1 MNREIQKRKKR
12 FWAFCLALM
21 FALVQAVPLEVLAAS
36 YTVSWMEET
45 NTYSLGVD
53 SVQPGDEIQYNY
65 MAGSNNETE
74 IVYLDSDGTT
84 LSTVSVTNNNANM
97 SHTVKSY
104 SEVNGT
110 KLDADSFKEW
120 KAVEIEG
127 SSGYPYKLTFQAVAY
142 KQSNIAYVL
151 NGGTNAVANPAT
163 YYEGKAVISLE
174 EASKANYS
182 FDGWY
187 TDPDFGTGTGP
198 YTSIQTDW
206 TGDKTLYAK
215 FTADTY
221 TITYHNVDGATNTNP
236 ATYAYDEG
244 VASLADA
251 SKTGYTF
258 GGWYSD
264 AEFTTAVTSIPATQ
278 TGAVDLYA
286 KFTPKTYDIE
296 YELNGGIN
304 GVGNPV
310 EYTYG
315 TGVESFADASK
326 IGYTFGGWYSDV
338 AFTTP
343 VTSISATTTDVVKL
357 YAKFTVNEYTITYH
371 LDGGTNGAGNPGS
384 YIYGTGVNGLS
395 DASKTGHT
403 FEGWYSDA
411 AYTDANRVT
420 SISATQV
427 GDIDL
432 YAKFTAD
439 TYNITYDLDG
449 GTNAA
454 GNPSTY
460 TYGIGVAQFL
470 DAIKTGYTFGGWF
483 DEGFTTQ
490 ITSITTGQVGAV
502 SLYAKFTAD
511 TYTITYHNV
520 DGATNTN
527 PAAYTYDIGVT
538 SFADAS
544 KTGYTFGGW
553 YSDAA
558 LTTAVTS
565 ISATQTGAVDLYAK
579 FTPITYNITYDLDG
593 GTNAVGNPATYT
605 CGTGVPSLADA
616 SKSGYTF
623 GGWYSDAALTTKV
636 TSISATQTG
645 NVKLYAK
652 FTFKKLKGEGSIS
665 VADVYYGK
673 TPEAVAT
680 SSTNGTSAVTL
691 QYKQKNA
698 SDATYTSTRP
708 TKVGEYTARATFA
721 ETEVYEKL
729 VVTDDFAI
737 HYLNAPESPYNLD
750 GTKGENGYYKSS
762 VTIYPAS
769 GYLIADSL
777 DGNYKEKLEITKSTN
792 SFSTYL
798 KKISTGEKTAGIAV
812 PEIKI
817 DTATPNIKNASSGD
831 TLYGDEAEIII
842 EDDNLRQVFVNGEPV
857 EFENGKAVLKLSSN
871 QGEENYEI
879 IGVDDAGNKKT
890 IHVVVAADWMKTRQI
905 PAGVKVKLFSKYS
918 YTLGSGTWTV
928 SGDGTTYSGNISF
941 YVNSDGEYSFSN

>member
-1 MNREIQKRKKR
+1 
-12 FWAFCLALM
+12 
-21 FALVQAVPLEVLAAS
+21 
-36 YTVSWMEET
+36 
-45 NTYSLGVD
+45 
-53 SVQPGDEIQYNY
+53 
-65 MAGSNNETE
+65 
-74 IVYLDSDGTT
+74 
-84 LSTVSVTNNNANM
+84 
-97 SHTVKSY
+97 
-104 SEVNGT
+104 
-110 KLDADSFKEW
+110 
-120 KAVEIEG
+120 
-127 SSGYPYKLTFQAVAY
+127 
-142 KQSNIAYVL
+142 
-151 NGGTNAVANPAT
+151 
-163 YYEGKAVISLE
+163 
-174 EASKANYS
+174 
-182 FDGWY
+182 
-187 TDPDFGTGTGP
+187 
-198 YTSIQTDW
+198 
-206 TGDKTLYAK
+206 
-215 FTADTY
+215 
-221 TITYHNVDGATNTNP
+221 
-236 ATYAYDEG
+236 
-244 VASLADA
+244 
-251 SKTGYTF
+251 
-258 GGWYSD
+258 
-264 AEFTTAVTSIPATQ
+264 
-278 TGAVDLYA
+278 
-286 KFTPKTYDIE
+286 
-296 YELNGGIN
+296 
-304 GVGNPV
+304 
-310 EYTYG
+310 
-315 TGVESFADASK
+315 
-326 IGYTFGGWYSDV
+326 
-338 AFTTP
+338 
-343 VTSISATTTDVVKL
+343 
-357 YAKFTVNEYTITYH
+357 
-371 LDGGTNGAGNPGS
+371 
-384 YIYGTGVNGLS
+384 
-395 DASKTGHT
+395 
-403 FEGWYSDA
+403 
-411 AYTDANRVT
+411 
-420 SISATQV
+420 
-427 GDIDL
+427 
-432 YAKFTAD
+432 

-454 GNPSTY
+454 GNPLTY

-483 DEGFTTQ
+483 DAGFTTQ

-593 GTNAVGNPATYT
+593 GTNAAGNPSAYTY
-605 CGTGVPSLADA
+605 GTGVPSLADA